1 VSAAVQQRF
10 DDLGTPLI
18 DVEFVVLD
26 LETTGG
32 SPTDDR
38 VTEVGA
44 VKIRGGEVIGTFQ
57 TLVDP
62 EVPIP
67 PFISALTG
75 LTDRMVAGAEPIEVI
90 LPCLV
95 EFLGTAVLVAH
106 NAPFDT
112 RFLQANLERHGYRR
126 MSNRVVCTARLAR
139 KLLPREELP
148 SVRLGTLAAY
158 LGAATVPC
166 HRAMPDARA
175 TVEVF
180 HSLLERAGSFGVLTL
195 EDLLEFP
202 KARACA
208 AFKKVHLADGLPHA
222 PGVYLFRDKQGRVLY
237 VGKAKDLRAR
247 VRSYFSGDGRS
258 KVAELVRELAAIDH
272 LPCASELEAGVR
284 EVRLIQRH
292 RPRYNRRSRNPER
305 YCYLKVTRERFPRL
319 SLVRKVLGDGARY
332 LGPFGSSGQ
341 AELVKSAIE
350 DALPLRRCTSKLGPR
365 VRLPACALLE
375 LDRCLGP
382 CGGGVPEAAY
392 AAVVASLEAALEGG
406 DPEPL
411 LAPLRRRMAAY
422 AAEQR
427 YEQAAAARDR
437 LEALSRAL
445 AESRRTATLLG
456 TDELVLAMPRRAGSE
471 VTVIRGGQLVAA
483 AVLPAG
489 DQQALARL
497 LAGAAAAEPFEGPPP
512 RHLADE
518 IRLVTGWLDAVAG
531 KAEVLSIRGR
541 LASPWIGG
549 ASLQVR
555 YDPRR
560 GHHQFVP
567 GEARGRPEARP
578 SRPRRR
584 GAPRETR
591 WPRRDGGTR
600 STGAPPWGSPDPSRS
615 TGAPPWGSPDP
626 SGQPT
631 GWPGGTGR
639 SGRSSTTWPRG
650 S

>member
-1 VSAAVQQRF
+1 LPSAVQQRF

-26 LETTGG
+26 FETTGG
-32 SPTDDR
+32 SPADDR

-44 VKIRGGEVIGTFQ
+44 VKIRGGEVLGTFH

-62 EVPIP
+62 GVPIP

-75 LTDRMVAGAEPIEVI
+75 LTDRMVADAEPIEVV
-90 LPCLV
+90 LPCLL

-106 NAPFDT
+106 NAPFDS

-126 MSNRVVCTARLAR
+126 MTNRVVCTARLAR

-148 SVRLGTLAAY
+148 SVRLGILSAY
-158 LGAATVPC
+158 LGATTVPC
-166 HRAMPDARA
+166 HRAMTDAKA

-202 KARACA
+202 KARASA

-222 PGVYLFRDKQGRVLY
+222 PGVYLFRDKAGRVLY

-247 VRSYFSGDGRS
+247 VRSYFSGDSRS

-272 LPCASELEAGVR
+272 LRCASELEAGVR

-305 YCYLKVTRERFPRL
+305 YCYLKLTRERFPRL
-319 SLVRKVLGDGARY
+319 SLVRKVLADGARY
-332 LGPFGSSGQ
+332 LGPFPSSGQ

-350 DALPLRRCTSKLGPR
+350 DALPLRRCTSRLGPR

-375 LDRCLGP
+375 LGRCLGP
-382 CGGGVPEAAY
+382 CGGGVEETAY
-392 AAVVASLEAALEGG
+392 APVVASLETALEGG

-411 LAPLRRRMAAY
+411 LGPLRRKMVAY

-427 YEQAAAARDR
+427 YEQAAATRDR

-445 AESRRTATLLG
+445 AESRRRSTLLG
-456 TDELVLAMPRRAGSE
+456 TRELVVALPRRTGSE
-471 VTVIRGGQLVAA
+471 VTVIRDGQLAAA
-483 AVLPAG
+483 AVLPTG
-489 DQQALARL
+489 DEQAVERL
-497 LAGAAAAEPFEGPPP
+497 RATAAAVERFDGPLP

-518 IRLVTGWLDAVAG
+518 VHLITSWLEAVAG
-531 KAEVLSIRGR
+531 KVEVLEVRGQ

-560 GHHQFVP
+560 DRHRYAP

-584 GAPRETR
+584 VTS
-591 WPRRDGGTR
+591 WPRRAAVAWEAAAR
-600 STGAPPWGSPDPSRS
+600 RAMADPY
-615 TGAPPWGSPDP
+615 G
-626 SGQPT
+626 
-631 GWPGGTGR
+631 
-639 SGRSSTTWPRG
+639 
-650 S
+650 

>member
-1 VSAAVQQRF
+1 MPGAVQQRF
-10 DDLGTPLI
+10 EDLGTSLI

-62 EVPIP
+62 EIPIP

-75 LTDRMVAGAEPIEVI
+75 LTDRMVADAEPIEVI
-90 LPCLV
+90 LPCLL

-106 NAPFDT
+106 NASFDS
-112 RFLQANLERHGYRR
+112 RFLQANLERHGYQR
-126 MSNRVVCTARLAR
+126 MTNRVVCTARLAR
-139 KLLPREELP
+139 KLLPREELH
-148 SVRLGTLAAY
+148 SVRLSTLAAY
-158 LGAATVPC
+158 LGAATAPC
-166 HRAMPDARA
+166 HRAMVDARA

-180 HSLLERAGSFGVLTL
+180 HALLERAGSFGVLTL
-195 EDLLEFP
+195 EDLIEFP
-202 KARACA
+202 KARASA
-208 AFKKVHLADGLPHA
+208 SFKKVHLTDDLPHA
-222 PGVYLFRDKQGRVLY
+222 TGVYLFRDKAGRVLY

-258 KVAELVRELAAIDH
+258 KVAELIRELATIDH
-272 LPCASELEAGVR
+272 LRCASELEAGVR

-305 YCYLKVTRERFPRL
+305 YCYLKLTRERFPRL
-319 SLVRKVLGDGARY
+319 SLVRKVLADGARY
-332 LGPFGSSGQ
+332 LGPFSSSGQ

-350 DALPLRRCTSKLGPR
+350 DALPLRRCSSRLGPR
-365 VRLPACALLE
+365 VRGSACALLE
-375 LDRCLGP
+375 LRRCLGP
-382 CGGGVPEAAY
+382 CTGEVPEADY
-392 AAVVASLEAALEGG
+392 AGVVEVLAAALDGG

-411 LAPLRRRMAAY
+411 LGPLRRRMAAY

-427 YEQAAAARDR
+427 YEQAAATRDR

-445 AESRRTATLLG
+445 SDARRTASLL
-456 TDELVLAMPRRAGSE
+456 DAEELVLALPRRTGRE
-471 VTVIRGGQLVAA
+471 VTVIRAGQLAA
-483 AVLPAG
+483 TAVLPAV
-489 DQQALARL
+489 DDRAVARL
-497 LAGAAAAEPFEGPPP
+497 LAGAAAVEPFEGPPP

-518 IRLVTGWLDAVAG
+518 IRLITGWLEVVAG
-531 KAEVLSIRGR
+531 KAEVLSLRGR
-541 LASPWIGG
+541 LASPWVGG

-560 GHHQFVP
+560 NRHRFAP

-584 GAPRETR
+584 FAL
-591 WPRRDGGTR
+591 
-600 STGAPPWGSPDPSRS
+600 
-615 TGAPPWGSPDP
+615 
-626 SGQPT
+626 SGVPARQPT
-631 GWPGGTGR
+631 RWPGGTGR
-639 SGRSSTTWPRG
+639 SGRSSTTWPSG